1 MKEKKILVDGK
12 EMTMRASALVPR
24 LYRAKFGRDMISDMR
39 KLAKAY
45 QKAKEA
51 KTEEEKEEAQLSAFD
66 LEVFENAAWIMLK
79 HGGEDVGDSPEEWL
93 DSLEVFSVYEFL
105 PAILELWAFNQKTTS
120 VPKKK

>member
-66 LEVFENAAWIMLK
+66 LEVFENTSWIMLK